1 MNLFQSTAVIP
12 FEPKRKVLRL
22 GSSHNQSALFS
33 MRRENLVHHVSDW
46 ILNLVSQVIVKFSI
60 VVHSIH
66 ARTEE
71 LCSRYGEFV
80 TASEK
85 P

>member
-1 MNLFQSTAVIP
+1 
-12 FEPKRKVLRL
+12 
-22 GSSHNQSALFS
+22 
-33 MRRENLVHHVSDW
+33 MRRENFIHHVSDW
-46 ILNLVSQVIVKFSI
+46 ILNLVSQVIVKFSM

-66 ARTEE
+66 APAEE
-71 LCSRYGEFV
+71 LCSGYGEFV

>member
-1 MNLFQSTAVIP
+1 
-12 FEPKRKVLRL
+12 
-22 GSSHNQSALFS
+22 